1 MLVRRA
7 TTVDQE
13 EIVNLRI
20 QLQQHGEQANPFIW
34 RITKAGRQKLVHD
47 VSHLLTDDT
56 CLVLVAEHD
65 NNIIGFTYGQ
75 ILKRTE
81 YEPNKAGIIGMIFVS
96 ENYRRHGIGTQL
108 IHELCKY
115 FEAENVS
122 HISLRYVL
130 GNKEAESFW
139 QHLGFTPI
147 LYTSATDLEKLREI
161 LKTLE
166 L

>member
-1 MLVRRA
+1 MIVRKA
-7 TTVDQE
+7 TTIDQE
-13 EIVNLRI
+13 KIVNLRI
-20 QLQQHGEQANPFIW
+20 QLQQHGEQSNPLIW

-56 CLVLVAEHD
+56 SLVIVAEQD
-65 NNIIGFTYGQ
+65 NNIVGFAYGQ
-75 ILKRTE
+75 ILRRTE
-81 YEPNKAGIIGMIFVS
+81 YKPNKAGIIGMIFVL
-96 ENYRRHGIGTQL
+96 ENHRRHGIGTQL

-130 GNKEAESFW
+130 GNKEAEAFW

-147 LYTSATDLEKLREI
+147 LYTSATNLETLRGI
-161 LKTLE
+161 LKA
-166 L
+166 

>member
-1 MLVRRA
+1 MIVRKA

-13 EIVNLRI
+13 KIVNLRI
-20 QLQQHGEQANPFIW
+20 QLQQHGEQSNPLIW

-56 CLVLVAEHD
+56 SLVIVAEQD
-65 NNIIGFTYGQ
+65 NNIVGFAYGQ
-75 ILKRTE
+75 ILRRTE
-81 YEPNKAGIIGMIFVS
+81 YKPNKAGIIGMIFVL
-96 ENYRRHGIGTQL
+96 ENHRRHGIGTQL
-108 IHELCKY
+108 IYELCKY

-130 GNKEAESFW
+130 GNKEAEAFW

-147 LYTSATDLEKLREI
+147 LYTSATNLEM
-161 LKTLE
+161 LKNRAKSRK
-166 L
+166 